1 MKITRKEL
9 RSIIN
14 ESVSKLAQFKP
25 GVKPQFEGRTGHHLG
40 PGEPQFEGRTKSYA
54 EVESLVYELVPDE
67 MLRMLKRSDEMGNLD
82 SGIGEAVGEITKRA
96 AMDPYYRKQFKGVDV
111 LDLIDVIKGMHQ
123 GDAMSYD
130 DGYDDD
136 YL

>member
-25 GVKPQFEGRTGHHLG
+25 GVKPQFEGRTGGRFG

-123 GDAMSYD
+123 ADAMSYD

>member
-25 GVKPQFEGRTGHHLG
+25 GVK
-40 PGEPQFEGRTKSYA
+40 PQFEGRTKSYA

-123 GDAMSYD
+123 ADAMSYD

>member
-25 GVKPQFEGRTGHHLG
+25 GV
-40 PGEPQFEGRTKSYA
+40 EPQFEGRTKSYA

-82 SGIGEAVGEITKRA
+82 SGIGEAVREITNRA

-111 LDLIDVIKGMHQ
+111 LDLIDAIKGMHQ
-123 GDAMSYD
+123 ADAMSYD